1 MRIYLLVMMLP
12 IFFSGCSDK
21 DKDPLYLDAS
31 QPVEKRVNDLMNRM
45 TLQEKVAQMSQYVG
59 IEHMKAAEKDMTV
72 EEMKKSHA
80 KGFYPDLHSTELIE
94 MTKQG
99 LIGSFLHVIT
109 SEEANRLQSY
119 AMQSRLKIPLLI
131 GIDAIHGTGLYRGAT
146 IILLP
151 SDRLQPSNRNWLKR
165 LLARLLLKCV
175 PPVPIGHLLPM

>member
-1 MRIYLLVMMLP
+1 
-12 IFFSGCSDK
+12 
-21 DKDPLYLDAS
+21 
-31 QPVEKRVNDLMNRM
+31 MNRM

-151 SDRLQPSNRNWLKR
+151 SDRLQPSNRNWLKK

>member
-80 KGFYPDLHSTELIE
+80 NTN
-94 MTKQG
+94 
-99 LIGSFLHVIT
+99 IT
-109 SEEANRLQSY
+109 TQAYKNIFCAE
-119 AMQSRLKIPLLI
+119 
-131 GIDAIHGTGLYRGAT
+131 
-146 IILLP
+146 
-151 SDRLQPSNRNWLKR
+151 
-165 LLARLLLKCV
+165 
-175 PPVPIGHLLPM
+175 

>member
-1 MRIYLLVMMLP
+1 
-12 IFFSGCSDK
+12 
-21 DKDPLYLDAS
+21 
-31 QPVEKRVNDLMNRM
+31 VEKRVNDLMNRM

-119 AMQSRLKIPLLI
+119 AVHRALKS
-131 GIDAIHGTGLYRGAT
+131 LYLSALMPFMVPDST
-146 IILLP
+146 EELPFILLP
-151 SDRLQPSNRNWLKR
+151 SDRLQPSNRNWLKK